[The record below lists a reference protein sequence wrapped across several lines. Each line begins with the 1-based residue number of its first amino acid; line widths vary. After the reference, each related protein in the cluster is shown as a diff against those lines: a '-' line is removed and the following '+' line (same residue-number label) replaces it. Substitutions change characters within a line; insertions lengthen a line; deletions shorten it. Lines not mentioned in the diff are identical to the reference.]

1 VNIAL
6 AAGLGFTLGVVT
18 GLPLG
23 VINVSIVEAATS
35 QRRRLGIGIGIGGG
49 IADTAH
55 AALAFVGVGR
65 LVTARPDLVR
75 ILALAAAALIVG
87 YAVLAW
93 RRGRRPRPERH
104 EPTDDDSR
112 LLHGIAIGAMLTLPN
127 PAALAAWVAVATAL
141 LPAATVAQALAVA
154 LGVGGGSVLW
164 FALLAVWVS
173 RIRPDHPV
181 LRALPRV
188 AIVAL
193 VGIAV
198 IGLARV
204 LC

>member
-23 VINVSIVEAATS
+23 VINVSIVEAASS
-35 QRRRLGIGIGIGGG
+35 QRRRLAIGIGLGGG
-49 IADTAH
+49 LADTAH
-55 AALAFVGVGR
+55 AALAFIGVGR

-75 ILALAAAALIVG
+75 ILALSAAALIVS

-93 RRGRRPRPERH
+93 RRGRRPQPERL
-104 EPTDDDSR
+104 DDDSR
-112 LLHGIAIGAMLTLPN
+112 LLHGVAIGAMLTLPN

-141 LPAATVAQALAVA
+141 LPEATIAQAAAVA
-154 LGVGGGSVLW
+154 LGVGAGSALW

-173 RIRPDHPV
+173 RIRPDHPL

-193 VGIAV
+193 LGIAV
-198 IGLARV
+198 FGVARV
-204 LC
+204 MI

>member
-23 VINVSIVEAATS
+23 VINVSIVEAASS
-35 QRRRLGIGIGIGGG
+35 QRRRLAVGIGFGGG
-49 IADTAH
+49 LADTAH
-55 AALAFVGVGR
+55 AALAFIGVGR

-75 ILALAAAALIVG
+75 ILALSAAALIVS

-93 RRGRRPRPERH
+93 RRSRAPQPERL
-104 EPTDDDSR
+104 DDDSR
-112 LLHGIAIGAMLTLPN
+112 LLHGVAIGAMLTLPN

-141 LPAATVAQALAVA
+141 LPAATVAQAVAVG
-154 LGVGGGSVLW
+154 LGVGAGSALW
-164 FALLAVWVS
+164 FSLLAVWVS
-173 RIRPDHPV
+173 RIRSDHPL

-193 VGIAV
+193 LGIAV
-198 IGLARV
+198 FGVARV
-204 LC
+204 MI

>member
-1 VNIAL
+1 MNIAL

-23 VINVSIVEAATS
+23 VINVSIVEVASS
-35 QRRRLGIGIGIGGG
+35 QRRRLAIGIGLGGG
-49 IADTAH
+49 LADTAH
-55 AALAFVGVGR
+55 AALAFIGVGR
-65 LVTARPDLVR
+65 IVTARPDLVR
-75 ILALAAAALIVG
+75 ILAVSAAALIVT

-93 RRGRRPRPERH
+93 RRGRRPRPAEQL
-104 EPTDDDSR
+104 DDDSR
-112 LLHGIAIGAMLTLPN
+112 LLHGVAIGAMLTLPN

-141 LPAATVAQALAVA
+141 LPEATIAQAAAVA
-154 LGVGGGSVLW
+154 LGVGAGSALW

-173 RIRPDHPV
+173 RIRPDHPL

-193 VGIAV
+193 LGIAV
-198 IGLARV
+198 FGVARV
-204 LC
+204 MI